1 MGIETILFMIM
12 DLFMICLALSS
23 RHPVALYS
31 LFLKVCVGNNNMAAK
46 RQQQKIINN
55 HFFFRTIST
64 TTTKKSGEGENNRNN
79 FTA

>member
-1 MGIETILFMIM
+1 VGIETILFMIM
-12 DLFMICLALSS
+12 DLFMIFLTLSS

-55 HFFFRTIST
+55 HFFSDNINNNNNEKNE
-64 TTTKKSGEGENNRNN
+64 KKK
-79 FTA
+79 